1 MPQLLEVK
9 NLVAGYGNKETLHNV
24 TLSVKHGEIVSVVGH
39 NGAGKTTLLITILG
53 VLSVRSGTIEFKGKD
68 VTNYSPLDKIRQGI
82 CLVPQGIGVFRDL
95 SVMEN
100 LRVVAYL
107 QGKQEYRTLISE
119 ALDFF
124 PQLKSSVS
132 QIAGTLSGG
141 QRQMLAVAMSL
152 VARPVL
158 MMLDEPTIGL
168 SPIATE
174 EVLGKIK
181 EISESTGCGVLIVEE
196 NIYKALSIG
205 RRIYI
210 LKTGE
215 IILEEVADKL
225 HSKQERYW
233 ELF

>member
-1 MPQLLEVK
+1 LLQLLEVTS
-9 NLVAGYGNKETLHNV
+9 LVAGYGSKETLHNL
-24 TLSVKHGEIVSVVGH
+24 TLNVQQGEIVSVVGH
-39 NGAGKTTLLITILG
+39 NGAGKTTLLSAILG
-53 VLSVRSGTIEFKGKD
+53 VLPVRSGTIEFNGKD
-68 VTNYSPLDKIRQGI
+68 VTHCSPVDKIKQGI

-107 QGKQEYRTLISE
+107 QRKQEYKSLISE
-119 ALDFF
+119 AFEFF
-124 PQLKSSVS
+124 PALKSSVF
-132 QIAGTLSGG
+132 QTAGTLSGG

-152 VARPVL
+152 VARPAL
-158 MMLDEPTIGL
+158 MMLDEPTLGL

-174 EVLGKIK
+174 EVLRKIK

-210 LKTGE
+210 IKTGE
-215 IILEEVADKL
+215 IILEEMADKL
-225 HSKQERYW
+225 LSRPEQFW

>member
-1 MPQLLEVK
+1 
-9 NLVAGYGNKETLHNV
+9 VAGYGSKETLHNL
-24 TLSVKHGEIVSVVGH
+24 TLNVQQGEIVSVVGH
-39 NGAGKTTLLITILG
+39 NGAGKTTLLSAILG
-53 VLSVRSGTIEFKGKD
+53 VLPVRSGTIEFNGKD
-68 VTNYSPLDKIRQGI
+68 VTHCSPVDKIKQGI

-107 QGKQEYRTLISE
+107 QRKQEYKSLISE
-119 ALDFF
+119 AFEFF
-124 PQLKSSVS
+124 PALKSSVS
-132 QIAGTLSGG
+132 QTAGTLSGG

-152 VARPVL
+152 VARPAL
-158 MMLDEPTIGL
+158 MMLDEPTLGL

-174 EVLGKIK
+174 EVLRKIK

-210 LKTGE
+210 IKTGE
-215 IILEEVADKL
+215 IILEEMADKL
-225 HSKQERYW
+225 LSRPEQFW

>member
-1 MPQLLEVK
+1 LLQLLEVTS
-9 NLVAGYGNKETLHNV
+9 LVAGYGSKETLHNL
-24 TLSVKHGEIVSVVGH
+24 TLNVQQGEIVSVVGH
-39 NGAGKTTLLITILG
+39 NGAGKTTLLSAILG
-53 VLSVRSGTIEFKGKD
+53 VLPVRSGTIEFNGKD
-68 VTNYSPLDKIRQGI
+68 VTHCSPVDKIKQGI

-107 QGKQEYRTLISE
+107 QRKQEYKSLISE
-119 ALDFF
+119 AFEFF
-124 PQLKSSVS
+124 PALKSSVS
-132 QIAGTLSGG
+132 QTAGTLSGG

-152 VARPVL
+152 VARPAL
-158 MMLDEPTIGL
+158 MMLDEPTLGL

-174 EVLGKIK
+174 EVLRKIK

-210 LKTGE
+210 IKTGE
-215 IILEEVADKL
+215 IILEEMADKL
-225 HSKQERYW
+225 LSRPEQFW

>member
-1 MPQLLEVK
+1 MLQLLEVTS
-9 NLVAGYGNKETLHNV
+9 LVAGYGSKETLHNL
-24 TLSVKHGEIVSVVGH
+24 TLNVQQGEIVSVVGH
-39 NGAGKTTLLITILG
+39 NGAGKTTLLSAILG
-53 VLSVRSGTIEFKGKD
+53 VLPVRSGTIEFNGKD
-68 VTNYSPLDKIRQGI
+68 VTHCSPVDKIKQGI

-107 QGKQEYRTLISE
+107 QRKQEYKSLISE
-119 ALDFF
+119 AFEFF
-124 PQLKSSVS
+124 PALKSSVS
-132 QIAGTLSGG
+132 QTAGTLSGG

-152 VARPVL
+152 VARPAL
-158 MMLDEPTIGL
+158 MMLDEPTLGL

-174 EVLGKIK
+174 EVLRKIK

-210 LKTGE
+210 IKTGE
-215 IILEEVADKL
+215 IILEEMADKL
-225 HSKQERYW
+225 LSRPEQFW